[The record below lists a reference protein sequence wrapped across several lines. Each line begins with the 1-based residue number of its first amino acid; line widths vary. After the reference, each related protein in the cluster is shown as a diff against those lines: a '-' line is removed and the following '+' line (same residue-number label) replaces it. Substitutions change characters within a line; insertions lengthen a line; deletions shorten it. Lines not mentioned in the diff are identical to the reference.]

1 MIAFLFFIFI
11 SFLHSN
17 DIKPQNIEAGRRGDL
32 YKVWVYFDKK
42 DSTRIVDLD
51 DASIKRRIKHN
62 LFEPTKYDYLLNQN
76 YIDEIKELDVEVNI
90 QSRWLNAVS
99 VIADIEKINLIKKL
113 PFVKKIKPVYQHTK
127 KKSIQ
132 DIGNRNDQSRNI
144 EYGSKIG
151 RAHV

>member
-1 MIAFLFFIFI
+1 MVAFLFFTIL
-11 SFLHSN
+11 SLLHSN

-32 YKVWVYFDKK
+32 YKVWVFFDKK
-42 DSTRIVDLD
+42 DSTRTVDLD
-51 DASIKRRIKHN
+51 SASIKRRLKHGIVG
-62 LFEPTKYDYLLNQN
+62 PTKYDYLLNQS
-76 YIDEIKELDVEVNI
+76 YIDRVKRLEVEIKN

-132 DIGNRNDQSRNI
+132 DIGNRNDPVSYTHLTLPTI
-144 EYGSKIG
+144 LL
-151 RAHV
+151 V

>member
-62 LFEPTKYDYLLNQN
+62 LLETTKYDYLIDQN
-76 YIDEIKELDVEVNI
+76 YIDEIKEIDVE
-90 QSRWLNAVS
+90 SVS
-99 VIADIEKINLIKKL
+99 NTPRFAI
-113 PFVKKIKPVYQHTK
+113 Y
-127 KKSIQ
+127 
-132 DIGNRNDQSRNI
+132 R
-144 EYGSKIG
+144 
-151 RAHV
+151 